1 MKQNARA
8 RVAGV
13 SARVTEAFTDL
24 PALQGQWEVLFQSR
38 PNEPSTSFEW
48 TSAMVRHHV
57 RSGDRCF
64 LLRVDREG
72 TLAGLV
78 PLVLRRFKVM
88 GQQIALLT
96 PLSEDYNTHSDLLLA
111 STDEAV
117 VEAVVSSLFTLTAR
131 WDCFRMARL
140 LDANPLLPVLRK
152 ALMARHCSHSVREG
166 LAAYV
171 LDLPSCYDA
180 YLAARSQKFR
190 NHLKRAERKLS
201 ANGTVKF
208 HELSH
213 DQDFDAAFG
222 ALLQIEQGSW
232 KQSFGSSIT
241 AVARQ
246 SGFYRDFAS
255 AAFGRGAL
263 HLQWLTINAQPV
275 AYNLGYMTQGGYHYL
290 KTSYDHAYRPVSP
303 ATVLRA
309 RLVEGLIERGV
320 DRLDFPG
327 EPYEWESQWTDTVRR
342 RTVLSVYPPTVRGR
356 LLALIDRVRHRPSAN
371 RDVTHVDPRSGRAQ
385 PYQAMFAAG

>member
-1 MKQNARA
+1 M
-8 RVAGV
+8 
-13 SARVTEAFTDL
+13 S
-24 PALQGQWEVLFQSR
+24 
-38 PNEPSTSFEW
+38 SF
-48 TSAMVRHHV
+48 V
-57 RSGDRCF
+57 
-64 LLRVDREG
+64 
-72 TLAGLV
+72 
-78 PLVLRRFKVM
+78 
-88 GQQIALLT
+88 
-96 PLSEDYNTHSDLLLA
+96 
-111 STDEAV
+111 
-117 VEAVVSSLFTLTAR
+117 
-131 WDCFRMARL
+131 RMAATVPAFA
-140 LDANPLLPVLRK
+140 ANHEEVGRK
-152 ALMARHCSHSVREG
+152 AESQGLTHTEYLRHLVE
-166 LAAYV
+166 L
-171 LDLPSCYDA
+171 
-180 YLAARSQKFR
+180 
-190 NHLKRAERKLS
+190 ELS

-213 DQDFDAAFG
+213 HQDFDAAFG

-263 HLQWLTINAQPV
+263 HLQWLTINAKPV

-356 LLALIDRVRHRPSAN
+356 LLAVVDRVRHRPSAN

-385 PYQAMFAAG
+385 PYQAMFATV